1 MHIEGTNPKK
11 SKKNTSNTMQAI
23 KKSFTENEY
32 LYLFWAFFIPLAVM
46 FCIYT
51 ARKVFPFGNNS
62 VLVLD
67 LNGQY
72 VYYFQ
77 ALRDKILEGG
87 SLLYSWTRTLGG
99 EFMGIFTY
107 YLSSPFSLLVALFPE
122 DMITEAL
129 FCIILGK
136 VGLSGLTFGIYL
148 HHSRPSSK
156 FKIVLFS
163 VLYALTAYSVVQ
175 AMNTMWID
183 AVYLLPLVI
192 LGLERLIHKKKFLLF
207 TISLAMVFITNYY
220 IGFMVGI
227 FCALYFC
234 YEFFTHYEVDDLKRL
249 GLTAARFAGFVLIAV
264 AIACITVLPAYYS
277 LTFGKTEFQ
286 NTDYSFHQRFDF
298 LDFFMKM
305 LPSSYDTV
313 RPEGLPFVYCGML
326 TLIMAP
332 LYFILPRISK
342 KKKIWSGA
350 ILMVM
355 FFSMNSSTID
365 LFWHGMSQPNWLNYR
380 YSFTFCFLLL
390 LLAYEA
396 FRSIEKINYKWVMGV
411 CAGLLIL
418 IFMVQ
423 KQDYTFTDKKIE
435 ISDIE
440 CIWLS
445 IGMLAVYLVALNA
458 FRSKL
463 WKNIAAMF
471 IMIFTCLELFA
482 SGSSNL
488 EALAKDVVF
497 SSRSSYVDFIG
508 RFDELTDSIQ
518 EQDTGFYRMEKT
530 IHRKVN
536 DPMALGMRGLSN
548 STSTLNA
555 SVINLLSDFGYASR
569 SHWTK
574 YLGGT
579 PVSDSLFGLK
589 YILSDQTVSPLYEE
603 ADSRKDITAYKNP
616 YALGIVY
623 GVDGDVAALNSE
635 DFVSPFE
642 LMNETVT
649 KMLGENETVE
659 LFKPIK
665 FTDGLIGCTES
676 KVSGHIK
683 YEKKDDGKDTP
694 SVTFYITAPNDME
707 IFTFFPSE
715 YPREVK
721 LTLNGANYDTY
732 FANET
737 RRIVSLGRYSP
748 QQFITLK
755 MTFSSDNLYLLDD
768 TEYFYYLD
776 EALFEE
782 IMPRLQTHNMQIDSY
797 DDTHI
802 NGTID
807 IDEKHD
813 YIFTTIPYDEGW
825 HVQIDGRDAEIT
837 KQFNSLLAIDVAGL
851 EAGTHDITFRY
862 MPDIYIL
869 GFWLTVGGVLVLIL
883 CVIISRKLNRRRR
896 INSAEEA
903 VTVVDTVGE
912 EPYKEL
918 IDKDES
924 DKKADGE
931 APIRDLLNQISER
944 EARDANR
951 GIKDGPAQKT
961 DDTDDVVQSSEG
973 TKVLDD
979 RDSSKSS

>member
-1 MHIEGTNPKK
+1 MQKTETKPLSEKRGT
-11 SKKNTSNTMQAI
+11 SKTMQGIRKA
-23 KKSFTENEY
+23 FAENEY
-32 LYLFWAFFIPLAVM
+32 LYLFWAFFIPMTVM
-46 FCIYT
+46 LCIYA
-51 ARKVFPFGNNS
+51 ARKVFPLGNNS

-77 ALRDKILEGG
+77 ALREKILEGG
-87 SLLYSWTRTLGG
+87 SLLYTWTRTLGG

-107 YLSSPFSLLVALFPE
+107 YLCSPFSLLVTLFPE
-122 DMITEAL
+122 NMITEAL
-129 FCIILGK
+129 LCIILGK

-148 HHSRPSSK
+148 HHSRPSSR

-192 LGLERLIHKKKFLLF
+192 LGLERLMHKKKFLLF
-207 TISLAMVFITNYY
+207 TITLALVFITNYY

-234 YEFFTHYEVDDLKRL
+234 YEYFSHYEVDDLKRL

-286 NTDYSFHQRFDF
+286 NTDYTFKQRFDF
-298 LDFFMKM
+298 LDFFLKM

-313 RPEGLPFVYCGML
+313 RPEGLPFVYCGIL
-326 TLIMAP
+326 PLILAP
-332 LYFILPRISK
+332 IYFMLPRISK
-342 KKKIWSGA
+342 KQKIWSG
-350 ILMVM
+350 IFLMVM

-380 YSFTFCFLLL
+380 YSFMFCFLLL
-390 LLAYEA
+390 ILAYEA
-396 FRSIEKINYKWVMGV
+396 FRSLEKINYKWVLGV
-411 CAGLLIL
+411 CAGLLVL

-423 KQDYTFTDKKIE
+423 KQDYTFTDKNIA

-445 IGMLAVYLVALNA
+445 IGMIAVYIVALNA
-458 FRSKL
+458 FRMKL

-471 IMIFTCLELFA
+471 LLIFTCLELFL

-497 SSRSSYVDFIG
+497 SSRPSYVDFIA
-508 RFDELTDSIQ
+508 RFDDLVDSIQ
-518 EQDTGFYRMEKT
+518 EKDTGFYRMEKT

-536 DPMALGMRGLSN
+536 DPMALDMKGLSN
-548 STSTLNA
+548 STSTLND

-589 YILSDQTVSPLYEE
+589 YILSEDTVSPLYEK
-603 ADSRKDITAYKNP
+603 ADSLKNVVAYENP
-616 YALGIVY
+616 YALGIIY
-623 GVDGDVAALNSE
+623 GVNQAVASLDQE
-635 DFVSPFE
+635 EFVSPFV

-649 KMLGENETVE
+649 KMLGEEETVE

-665 FTDGLIGCTES
+665 FSDGLIDCTES
-676 KVSGHIK
+676 KTSGHIK
-683 YEKKDDGKDTP
+683 YEKKKDSDGSP

-737 RRIVSLGRYSP
+737 RRIVSLGRFNQ

-755 MTFSSDNLYLLDD
+755 MTFSDNLYLMDE

-782 IMPRLQTHNMQIDSY
+782 IMPQLQTNMMQVSSY

-802 NGTID
+802 SGTID
-807 IDEKHD
+807 IDGTHD

-825 HVQIDGRDAEIT
+825 HVQIDGKDVNIA
-837 KQFNSLLAIDVAGL
+837 KQFDSLLAIDVTGM
-851 EAGTHDITFRY
+851 EEGTYEISFRY
-862 MPDIYIL
+862 LPDIYIL
-869 GFWLTVGGVLVLIL
+869 GFCLSIGGVVALVI
-883 CVIISRKLNRRRR
+883 CVVVSRKLKKRRGGDRTPEE
-896 INSAEEA
+896 IAAEEGTPLSEGELLPDSSGTA
-903 VTVVDTVGE
+903 LGKTEQSMQEDTADPKCEGA
-912 EPYKEL
+912 EPKE
-918 IDKDES
+918 ES
-924 DKKADGE
+924 DNGKAEQAGE
-931 APIRDLLNQISER
+931 N
-944 EARDANR
+944 
-951 GIKDGPAQKT
+951 
-961 DDTDDVVQSSEG
+961 
-973 TKVLDD
+973 
-979 RDSSKSS
+979 